1 MKAEIIAVGT
11 ELLMGYVVNTNTSDI
26 AQRLLSIGIGTYY
39 QQVVGDNSERLK
51 EALTLAS
58 ERSDLI
64 ILSGGIG
71 PTRDDMTKIILA
83 EFLNEPLVYDPRQM
97 EKVEDN
103 YRRNNRKITEGDFR
117 QALTIESG
125 ETFYNEVGLACGLGY
140 EKTSLLIANGHQHY
154 IVLPGPPYEMNHMM
168 ENYVKPYLKNH
179 REETVQIESMYL
191 NFYGLGEARVAQ
203 AIDDLVVSQ
212 TNPTIAIYARPRLT
226 TIRVT
231 SSASNKETAIQ
242 MNYKL
247 AEELKNRMSDY
258 YIGTGEHLSFEAYVL
273 NLLEEHQ
280 KTLSVAESLTGG
292 LVMSSLTA
300 IPGASTVIKGG
311 FVTYQTQQK
320 EKLLGI
326 KPEIIEEYTVVSA
339 EVAQEMAEK
348 CLAHCK
354 SDFALS
360 LTGVA
365 GPGPLEE
372 HPAGLVFIALA
383 IKDEPTQIIK
393 LMIDGKPREVVREIA
408 KHEAL
413 NLLRKYLME
422 K

>member
-26 AQRLLSIGIGTYY
+26 AQHLLDIGIGTYY
-39 QQVVGDNSERLK
+39 QQVIGDNPERLK

-83 EFLNEPLVYDPRQM
+83 EFLDEPLSYDPAQL
-97 EKVEDN
+97 EKVEEN
-103 YRRNNRKITEGDFR
+103 YQRNNRKITEGDYQ
-117 QALTIESG
+117 QALTIQSG
-125 ETFYNEVGLACGLGY
+125 ETFFNQVGLACGLGY
-140 EKTSLLIANGHQHY
+140 ERPSQHTSGTLQHY

-168 ENYVKPYLKNH
+168 ENDVKPYLRKH
-179 REETVQIESMYL
+179 REEKIEIESMYL

-203 AIDDLVVSQ
+203 AIDDLILSQ

-231 SSASNKETAIQ
+231 ASALDKTTAVEMNKQVAKQI
-242 MNYKL
+242 KD
-247 AEELKNRMSDY
+247 RMLEH
-258 YIGTGEHLSFEAYVL
+258 YIGSGEHLSFEAYIL
-273 NLLEEHQ
+273 TALKERH
-280 KTLSVAESLTGG
+280 KSLSVVESLTGG
-292 LVMSSLTA
+292 LLMTSLTA
-300 IPGASTVIKGG
+300 IPGSSEVLKGG
-311 FVTYQTQQK
+311 FVTYQTQLK

-326 KPEIIEEYTVVSA
+326 EPEIIEAHTVVSE
-339 EVAQEMAEK
+339 EVAQRMAES
-348 CLAHCK
+348 CLERCE

-365 GPGPLEE
+365 GPGPQGE
-372 HPAGLVFIALA
+372 HPAGRVFIALA
-383 IKDEPTQIIK
+383 SKAEPTQVIE
-393 LMIDGKPREVVREIA
+393 LMIDGKPREIVREIA

-413 NLLRKYLME
+413 NLLRNYLM
-422 K
+422 KK

>member
-83 EFLNEPLVYDPRQM
+83 EFLNEPLVYDPRQK